1 MATNL
6 NMPQMGY
13 DMQEGTLVRW
23 LKSVGD
29 SVSLGDAVAEI
40 ETDKAV
46 VEFESTAEGVLLE
59 LLVEEGTTVA
69 VGGSIATVGAEG
81 ETVGVGGDGTGDSTD
96 AEPVADESSEPEGQ
110 DEPAAQEEDAEAA
123 AIPLPASP
131 SEVRASPV
139 ARRLAA
145 ERGVD
150 LSTVQGT
157 GPGGR
162 ILRSDVL
169 SAEPAAAPAEEPE
182 MPEEEAPME
191 APEVVEEATMPSDEV
206 PMEEPEAVEEE
217 PVEEESAP
225 SEEPEEAEEPP
236 MAAEEPAVEETDD
249 GLVPLTRMRQQI
261 ARTTVG
267 SKTTIPHFYVSA
279 DIDMTEAMALRKRIN
294 ETLEGDVRV
303 SVNDLVIKASVDT
316 IKRFPK
322 FNSSYTDDGIRMHDS
337 INIGIA
343 IAEEDGLIMPAI
355 LDCGSKSLTEISTA
369 SKDLVKRSQTGTLQ
383 VEEYT
388 GGTFSISNMGMFDV
402 TSFVAIIQPP
412 QSAVLA
418 VGTVKKQAVVQG
430 DGVVVREIMS
440 ATLSVDHR
448 VSDGAEGAQFIVQ
461 LKEFLENPLRLLV

>member
-46 VEFESTAEGVLLE
+46 VEFESTAEGVILE

-69 VGGSIATVGAEG
+69 VGESIASVGVEG
-81 ETVGVGGDGTGDSTD
+81 EAIAAGGDGPDESTE

-110 DEPAAQEEDAEAA
+110 DEPAAEEEDAAA

-150 LSTVQGT
+150 LSTVVGT

-169 SAEPAAAPAEEPE
+169 SAEPAAAQVEEPD

-191 APEVVEEATMPSDEV
+191 APEVVEEATMPSDEA

-217 PVEEESAP
+217 PVEEEAAP

-236 MAAEEPAVEETDD
+236 MAAEEPSAEEADD

-303 SVNDLVIKASVDT
+303 SVNDLVIKASVNT

-337 INIGIA
+337 INVGIA

-369 SKDLVKRSQTGTLQ
+369 SKDLVNRSQTGTLQ